1 MDNSIFSSFSGTHK
15 MLTRYKKHYIKTHKN
30 DKIISD
36 SEDEDYDPSK
46 DKYSSANS
54 SSSSLN
60 ILNKVNEKE
69 LKLLI
74 TDAKRIIS
82 TIAEKYI
89 SEDDN
94 DDDGDDDDEDDDAE
108 VEDDDG
114 DDDDEDDDAEVEDE
128 DEDDDEDDDDSNN
141 KNNKDNDKDKIKFT
155 GLEILYTDDI
165 RTEKKEKE
173 KQQPINDID
182 ENYLQLLNKNRHKI
196 GKKHESYLY
205 FKKLE
210 ESKKNNILNIEKNI
224 RNINQGVI
232 PIRFKIIDLPVD
244 ISIKAQIMRKLNSLE
259 AMDESSS
266 DYHKIDEWLS
276 ILLSVPFNKYYKLPV
291 NKDDSNTKI
300 KNYLINIKNILDKSI
315 YGHNEAKFQIIQ
327 LVTQWITNPE
337 SKGKIIG
344 LQGPMGNGKTTLVKD
359 GICNAIDRPFA
370 SIPLGGA
377 SDASLLEGHSYTYEG
392 SVCGQIVKVLIESK
406 CMNPVIYFDELDKVS
421 ECPKGKEL
429 INKLIHLTDL
439 SQNDEFTDIYF
450 SGIKFDLSR
459 ALFIFSFNDETK
471 LNPIL
476 KDRIHIVKMKGL
488 KIKEKKIIANN
499 YLIPTLCKEIGFNNN
514 EILFNDDIIE
524 YIINYTKEEGV
535 RILKRCIE
543 NIISKINILRYIK
556 DKDNIDIPFMIDKI
570 GFPLKIDKSMVD
582 KLLIR
587 DKPNGNFMMYT

>member
-15 MLTRYKKHYIKTHKN
+15 MLTRYKKHYINTRKK
-30 DKIISD
+30 DLIISD
-36 SEDEDYDPSK
+36 ISDEDYDPSK
-46 DKYSSANS
+46 DKFSSATS

-60 ILNKVNEKE
+60 VLDEVDENE

-74 TDAKRIIS
+74 SDAKRIIS

-89 SEDDN
+89 GE
-94 DDDGDDDDEDDDAE
+94 
-108 VEDDDG
+108 
-114 DDDDEDDDAEVEDE
+114 E
-128 DEDDDEDDDDSNN
+128 DEDDNTNDDDEEDIDEEDIDEEDDDDNTN
-141 KNNKDNDKDKIKFT
+141 DDDEEDDNEDKLKFT
-155 GLEILYTDDI
+155 GLEILDIDNI
-165 RTEKKEKE
+165 RTKKNKKLPIIKE
-173 KQQPINDID
+173 ID
-182 ENYLQLLNKNRHKI
+182 KDYLQLLNQNKNKCGNKTRA
-196 GKKHESYLY
+196 SYVY

-210 ESKKNNILNIEKNI
+210 ETNKKNILSIEKNI
-224 RNINQGVI
+224 KNINQGLI
-232 PIRFKIIDLPVD
+232 PIRFKILDLPVD
-244 ISIKAQIMRKLNSLE
+244 ISIKAQIMRRLDSLE

-276 ILLSVPFNKYYKLPV
+276 TLLSVPFNKYYKLPV
-291 NKDDSNTKI
+291 NKDNSHTEI
-300 KNYLINIKNILDKSI
+300 QEYLINIKNILDKSI
-315 YGHNEAKFQIIQ
+315 YGHNDAKFQIIQ
-327 LVTQWITNPE
+327 LVTQWITNPK

-421 ECPKGKEL
+421 ECTKGKEL
-429 INKLIHLTDL
+429 INKLIHLTDH

-488 KIKEKKIIANN
+488 KIKEKNIIAKN
-499 YLIPTLCKEIGFNNN
+499 YLIPTLCKEIGFYSNDILIN
-514 EILFNDDIIE
+514 ENIIE
-524 YIINYTKEEGV
+524 YIITNYTKEEGV
-535 RILKRCIE
+535 RSLKRCIE
-543 NIISKINILRYIK
+543 NIISKINILRYITDK
-556 DKDNIDIPFMIDKI
+556 DKINIPFMIDNI
-570 GFPLKIDKSMVD
+570 CFPLKIDKSMVD

-587 DKPNGNFMMYT
+587 DKPNVSFMMYT